1 MKGIDPD
8 ISDHGNIDKNKR
20 LIHNTSIPAVVKEVP
35 AHAAGIREEIKC
47 VNLY

>member
-1 MKGIDPD
+1 MVIDPAIAD
-8 ISDHGNIDKNKR
+8 RGNIDKNKG
-20 LIHNTSIPAVVKEVP
+20 LIHNTSVPAVVKEIP